1 MPSGKMI
8 QISPNFGEK
17 LDRPLVIVVTA
28 GTIAFKKNIDPG
40 DVKAGH
46 FRDEFGQA
54 ASGNIED
61 LPASKTGRVMVLF
74 KATVKTLDVFIDIQL
89 KNIFILGQIVQ
100 IAVNRAQADARQT
113 FAHDMIKLIR
123 CGVSSQFAQ
132 FVQDN
137 APLYSHAALR
147 CFHLFHEAP
156 FAILTHRHDRAPN
169 ARKP

>member
-1 MPSGKMI
+1 MPSGKII
-8 QISPNFGEK
+8 QVRTPERASS
-17 LDRPLVIVVTA
+17 LSALVIVATA
-28 GTIAFKKNIDPG
+28 GTIAFKKDVGPG

-156 FAILTHRHDRAPN
+156 FAILTHRHDGAPN
-169 ARKP
+169 TRKP